1 MNSLRN
7 MVLDKLKEQNGMTD
21 EELAYELRNWV
32 PSTQAVS
39 LICRQL
45 ENEGVVKR
53 IKRIGKPSGN
63 YVIDEE
69 SQIIPQDVS
78 EKIAIYLPKL
88 EDLPKLPKGQEHLTE
103 LQRIG
108 FQWVGDFTNSNDGVN
123 FFVGE
128 KNELANILIALTIDG
143 AVVLLLNSPRSL
155 GQTLASLTS
164 NSPPPYFQDYNRYLK
179 AILNRGKHIQ
189 IYVLGDPGGLEYV
202 GHKLSLCAGL
212 FPNLLEYFRP
222 VWNKNV
228 NEEAA

>member
-1 MNSLRN
+1 

-45 ENEGVVKR
+45 ETEGVVKR

-69 SQIIPQDVS
+69 SQVIPQDVS
-78 EKIAIYLPKL
+78 KDLEIELPKS
-88 EDLPKLPKGQEHLTE
+88 EDLPKLQKGHEHITE

-108 FQWVGDFTNSNDGVN
+108 FLWVGDFTVSNDGIN

-128 KNELANILIALTIDG
+128 KNEISNILIALTIDG
-143 AVVLLLNSPRSL
+143 AVVLLVNSPRSL

-164 NSPPPYFQDYNRYLK
+164 NSPPPYFYDYNRYLR

-189 IYVLGDPGGLEYV
+189 IYILGDPGGLEYV

-212 FPNLLEYFRP
+212 FPGLMEHFRP

-228 NEEAA
+228 NEDAA

>member
-45 ENEGVVKR
+45 DNEGVIKR

-69 SQIIPQDVS
+69 SQIKPEDVS
-78 EKIAIYLPKL
+78 EKLDIIIPKR
-88 EDLPKLPKGQEHLTE
+88 EDLPKLQKGQEHITE

-108 FQWVGDFTNSNDGVN
+108 FQWVGDFTQSQENIT

-128 KNELANILIALTIDG
+128 KNEIANILIALTIDG
-143 AVVLLLNSPRSL
+143 TVVLLVNSPRSL

-179 AILNRGKHIQ
+179 AILSRGKHIH
-189 IYVLGDPGGLEYV
+189 IYILGDPGGLKYV

-212 FPNLLEYFRP
+212 FPGLMEHFRP